1 MSLKSVELI
10 RQAAALRQL
19 IKRVGH
25 DPSTRTIEMQAHWAR
40 YICVLSAGYVENVVR
55 DIYGRYIRKNSYS
68 QAVIRYALSELDS
81 VQNPRPEKLVKIAKA
96 FDPSWGRDLEVYL
109 SQNFRSDAVNSIMS
123 NRHLIAHGR
132 SSNITVGQTT
142 TYLDK
147 VVEIA
152 EFMENQ
158 CGL

>member
-1 MSLKSVELI
+1 MKSVELD

-25 DPSTRTIEMQAHWAR
+25 DPTTRALEMQGHWAR
-40 YICVLSAGYVENVVR
+40 YICVLSAGYVENSVR
-55 DIYGRYIRKNSYS
+55 EIYGCYIKKNSYS
-68 QAVIRYALSELDS
+68 PAVIRYAIKQLDG
-81 VQNPRPEKLVKIAKA
+81 VQNPRPEKLVKIAAA
-96 FDPSWGRDLEVYL
+96 FDLAWGRDLDIYL
-109 SQNFRSDAVNSIMS
+109 NQNYRSDAVNSIMS

-132 SSNITVGQTT
+132 SSNITVGQVSL
-142 TYLDK
+142 YLGK

-152 EFMENQ
+152 EFMETQ